1 MVVLIGARPDQDISI
16 EILIFPPHL
25 PVHRSLPPSPLLA
38 RQRHRG
44 EHSRKTVNKR
54 VHNPTA
60 WPLTKLVLTK
70 LALAKLVR
78 RGKLVLAKLCLT
90 ELVLGHELSLLLELV
105 LRPKVGLELILAARE
120 LLDELLPTV

>member
-25 PVHRSLPPSPLLA
+25 PVHRGLPPSPLLA

-44 EHSRKTVNKR
+44 KHSCKTVNKR

-60 WPLTKLVLTK
+60 WLLTK

>member
-1 MVVLIGARPDQDISI
+1 MVVIIGARPDQGISI

-25 PVHRSLPPSPLLA
+25 PVHRGLPPSPLLA

-44 EHSRKTVNKR
+44 EHPRKTVNKR
-54 VHNPTA
+54 VNNPTA

-78 RGKLVLAKLCLT
+78 RGKLVLAKLCLS

-105 LRPKVGLELILAARE
+105 LRPKVGLELILAAGE

>member
-1 MVVLIGARPDQDISI
+1 MISAHSDQGIF
-16 EILIFPPHL
+16 ILHL
-25 PVHRSLPPSPLLA
+25 SVHSGLPPSPLLA

-60 WPLTKLVLTK
+60 WLLTKLVLSK

-90 ELVLGHELSLLLELV
+90 ELVLRHELLLELV

>member
-1 MVVLIGARPDQDISI
+1 MVVIIGARPDQGISI

-25 PVHRSLPPSPLLA
+25 PVHRGLPPSPLLA

-44 EHSRKTVNKR
+44 EHPCKTVHKR

-60 WPLTKLVLTK
+60 WPLTKLVLSK

-78 RGKLVLAKLCLT
+78 RGILVLAKLCLS

-105 LRPKVGLELILAARE
+105 LRPKVGLELILTAGE

>member
-1 MVVLIGARPDQDISI
+1 MVVIIGARPDQGISI
-16 EILIFPPHL
+16 EILIFPLHL
-25 PVHRSLPPSPLLA
+25 PVHRGLPPSPLLA

-60 WPLTKLVLTK
+60 WLLTKLVLTK

-90 ELVLGHELSLLLELV
+90 ELVLRHELLLELV

>member
-1 MVVLIGARPDQDISI
+1 M
-16 EILIFPPHL
+16 
-25 PVHRSLPPSPLLA
+25 HRGLPPSPLLA

-44 EHSRKTVNKR
+44 EHSRKTVHKR

-90 ELVLGHELSLLLELV
+90 ELVLRHELLLELV
-105 LRPKVGLELILAARE
+105 LRPKVGLELILTAGE

>member
-1 MVVLIGARPDQDISI
+1 MVIIGARPDQGISIDIS
-16 EILIFPPHL
+16 IFPPHL
-25 PVHRSLPPSPLLA
+25 PVHRGLPPSPLLA

-44 EHSRKTVNKR
+44 EHPGKTVHKR
-54 VHNPTA
+54 VHYPTA

-90 ELVLGHELSLLLELV
+90 ELVLRHELLLELV
-105 LRPKVGLELILAARE
+105 LRPKVGLELILTAGE

>member
-1 MVVLIGARPDQDISI
+1 MIGAQCIF
-16 EILIFPPHL
+16 ILHL
-25 PVHRSLPPSPLLA
+25 PVHRGLPLSPPLA

-44 EHSRKTVNKR
+44 EHSCKTVHKR

-60 WPLTKLVLTK
+60 WPLTKLILTKLILTK

-90 ELVLGHELSLLLELV
+90 ELVLGHKLSLLLELV
-105 LRPKVGLELILAARE
+105 LRPKVGLELILTAGE

>member
-1 MVVLIGARPDQDISI
+1 MHQSNCLKFVTIGAHSDQCIF
-16 EILIFPPHL
+16 ILHL
-25 PVHRSLPPSPLLA
+25 PVHGGFPPSPLLA

-44 EHSRKTVNKR
+44 EHPCKTVHKR
-54 VHNPTA
+54 VHNPTI
-60 WPLTKLVLTK
+60 WLLTK

-78 RGKLVLAKLCLT
+78 RGKLVLAKLCLS

-105 LRPKVGLELILAARE
+105 LRPKVGLELILAAGE

>member
-1 MVVLIGARPDQDISI
+1 MIGAHSDQCIF
-16 EILIFPPHL
+16 ILYL
-25 PVHRSLPPSPLLA
+25 PVHRGLPPSPLLA

-44 EHSRKTVNKR
+44 EHPGKTVHKR

-60 WPLTKLVLTK
+60 WLLTKLVLTK

-78 RGKLVLAKLCLT
+78 RGKLVLAKLCLS
-90 ELVLGHELSLLLELV
+90 ELVLGHKLSLLLELV
-105 LRPKVGLELILAARE
+105 LRPKVGLELILAAGE